1 MSHVLYK
8 QYDPLVLKKLQGVQT
23 QMLKDVLDVCEKY
36 DLPCFLI
43 YGTAIGAVRH
53 KGFIPWDDDIDV
65 GMLRKDYDRFLEV
78 FDQELRDHYEVL
90 TPETDSRYACTVTHI
105 QRKNTVFITEMT
117 KNLKCNCR
125 IFMDIFP
132 FDNVPNSTKEQNRLL
147 KKSTLYGKLLFLSGS
162 GSPHIPYSGI
172 LYHVMHLGCMLI
184 HGLLKLFHITP
195 PFLYRRFK
203 KVSTA
208 FNDKDYEYV
217 TSYEYTGCI
226 KDKIKKSDILPL
238 KKVPFENIYAYI
250 PANNDAFLKKVYGDY
265 MQIPPEEERVNH
277 APLVIQFEGEDP
289 IYGE

>member
-1 MSHVLYK
+1 MSNVLYK
-8 QYDPLVLKKLQGVQT
+8 QYDPLVLKKLQQVQT

-36 DLPCFLI
+36 GLSCFLI

-65 GMLRKDYDRFLEV
+65 GMLREDYDKFLEV
-78 FDQELRDHYEVL
+78 FDKELKEDYEVL
-90 TPETDSRYACTVTHI
+90 TPETDSRYACTVTHV

-132 FDNVPNSTKEQNRLL
+132 FDNVPDSTKEQNRLL

-162 GSPHIPYSGI
+162 GSPHIPYNGI

-184 HGLLKLFHITP
+184 HGVLKLFHVTP
-195 PFLYRRFK
+195 IFLYRRFK
-203 KVSTA
+203 NVSTS
-208 FNDKDYEYV
+208 FNNVDCEYV

-226 KDKIKKSDILPL
+226 KDKIRKSDILPL

-250 PANNDAFLKKVYGDY
+250 PANNDDFLKKVYGDY
-265 MQIPPEEERVNH
+265 KQIPPIEERVNH

>member
-132 FDNVPNSTKEQNRLL
+132 FDNVPDSTKEQNHLL

-162 GSPHIPYSGI
+162 GSPHISYSGI

-184 HGLLKLFHITP
+184 HGFLKLFHITP

-265 MQIPPEEERVNH
+265 MQIPPIEERVNH

>member
-1 MSHVLYK
+1 MSNVLYK
-8 QYDPLVLKKLQGVQT
+8 QYDPLVLKKLQQVQT

-36 DLPCFLI
+36 GLSCFLI

-53 KGFIPWDDDIDV
+53 RGFIPWDDDIDV
-65 GMLRKDYDRFLEV
+65 GMLREDYDKFLEV
-78 FDQELRDHYEVL
+78 FDKELKEDYEVL
-90 TPETDSRYACTVTHI
+90 TPEIDSRYACTVTHI

-117 KNLKCNCR
+117 KDLKCNCR

-132 FDNVPNSTKEQNRLL
+132 FDNVPDSTKEQNRLL

-162 GSPHIPYSGI
+162 GSPYIPYSGI
-172 LYHVMHLGCMLI
+172 LYHVMHIGCLLI
-184 HGLLKLFHITP
+184 HGGLKLFHVTP
-195 PFLYRRFK
+195 TFLYRRFK
-203 KVSTA
+203 NVSTS
-208 FNDKDYEYV
+208 FNNVDCEYV

-226 KDKIKKSDILPL
+226 KDKIRKSDILPL

-265 MQIPPEEERVNH
+265 MQIPPIEERVNH